1 METMP
6 ALMPSAR
13 TLLSRQSFVFLCLP
27 ARYGMRPLT
36 VRYAAKK
43 AATQNLVVQVGSVIG
58 KGGQIVKNIR
68 DETHSKIRVC
78 EGVPSCDDR
87 VIVIAAR
94 DEDPAVEEN
103 NAQVPVFGAK
113 YLGRSYIIG
122 WVLNAPLRFYAC
134 RWL

>member
-13 TLLSRQSFVFLCLP
+13 ASPSRQSSVFLCLP
-27 ARYGMRPLT
+27 ARYDTRPLT
-36 VRYAAKK
+36 VWYAAQG

-103 NAQVPVFGAK
+103 NAQVPVFGAEF
-113 YLGRSYIIG
+113 LGRS
-122 WVLNAPLRFYAC
+122 
-134 RWL
+134 